1 MSSAAASAA
10 FAAFKGGSQPSN
22 GKTPVQRKPN
32 FHIKLDTNG
41 SRIANES
48 RAGTPLSAKAKQA
61 PTATAPL
68 ESPVFNIKGSKDDQ
82 AFLPS
87 EHEYFYASNNHSYS
101 SHDVAEA
108 ASRSKISV
116 NTRPEDMLKLVRAS
130 INSKS
135 KVGINKDS
143 TLKGQMAINDFR
155 NSLEQRRQ
163 LGKRNISPNPGSH
176 NPLINVTKE
185 DLVKSTYG
193 TTSASASN
201 ENIPERPDIP
211 FRYGENGSQSSIGSY
226 ESENR
231 DQLLIPPVKMSVT
244 DFDSDDESLRKKG
257 LHSVTA
263 SPIQIPPSP
272 NALARGLA
280 AGGDSV
286 PYLSILPGYM
296 SSNPDVHEQYE
307 LKGKLGRK
315 PPPDLVEYANKSRK
329 ESWSASD
336 VSLSSDQE
344 DSGKKSGIV
353 LEGQLKK
360 LSVGSEDSLSRSFIE
375 RQARD
380 STQKNYPLISKG
392 TVLQN
397 TDQDTDDYDQF
408 PNMPVATGQPVKLK
422 TTLRKMSKKKEK
434 RTIFNEDK
442 PWKNH
447 SDLDMISD
455 QQRKR
460 YEGLWVSNK
469 GLYVNR
475 TVSRLVG
482 VNYAKEERKS
492 NENSDRREL
501 SEKEISEWAAKLS
514 LKVKYNVDTDE
525 SDIGELHGLEN
536 ATMEDLM
543 HGIVV
548 KRIWKRSK
556 LLNEVLGAIWDLVDF
571 RKDGTLNKA
580 EFLVGMWL
588 VDQCLYGRKLPKTVP
603 KSVWNSVGNF
613 GLNVVLK
620 KKRR

>member
-10 FAAFKGGSQPSN
+10 FAAFKGGSQPGN
-22 GKTPVQRKPN
+22 GKTPAQRKPSL
-32 FHIKLDTNG
+32 HIKLDTNG

-48 RAGTPLSAKAKQA
+48 RAGTPLNAKAKQA
-61 PTATAPL
+61 PIVSAPL
-68 ESPVFNIKGSKDDQ
+68 ASPVFNIKGSREDQ
-82 AFLPS
+82 SSLAS
-87 EHEYFYASNNHSYS
+87 EHEYFYASNNHSMS
-101 SHDVAEA
+101 SHDVPEA
-108 ASRSKISV
+108 ASRSRISV

-135 KVGINKDS
+135 KVGVNKDS
-143 TLKGQMAINDFR
+143 AYKGQMAINDFR

-176 NPLINVTKE
+176 NPLFAVTKE
-185 DLVKSTYG
+185 DLIKPI
-193 TTSASASN
+193 SASHESL
-201 ENIPERPDIP
+201 PERPDIP
-211 FRYGENGSQSSIGSY
+211 FRYGENDSQSSFGSY
-226 ESENR
+226 ESESR
-231 DQLLIPPVKMSVT
+231 DQLLIPPIKMSVT
-244 DFDSDDESLRKKG
+244 DFDSDDEGLRRKDS
-257 LHSVTA
+257 HSVAA

-280 AGGDSV
+280 VGGESV
-286 PYLSILPGYM
+286 PYLSILPGYI
-296 SSNPDVHEQYE
+296 SSSSDLPENHE
-307 LKGKLGRK
+307 LKGRLGRK
-315 PPPDLVEYANKSRK
+315 PPPDLIEYASETRK
-329 ESWSASD
+329 ESGSASE
-336 VSLSSDQE
+336 VSLGSDLE
-344 DSGKKSGIV
+344 DSGKKSGNL
-353 LEGQLKK
+353 LEGQLMR
-360 LSVGSEDSLSRSFIE
+360 LSVGSEDSLSRSLSE
-375 RQARD
+375 RQAQD
-380 STQKNYPLISKG
+380 PTQKNYPVISKG
-392 TVLQN
+392 TVLNN
-397 TDQDTDDYDQF
+397 TDQDIDDSDQF
-408 PNMPVATGQPVKLK
+408 PSIHVSTGQPVKLK

-482 VNYAKEERKS
+482 VNYAKEEKKS
-492 NENSDRREL
+492 NESSDKREL
-501 SEKEISEWAAKLS
+501 SEKEVSEWAAKLS
-514 LKVKYNVDTDE
+514 LKVKYNADTDE

-536 ATMEDLM
+536 ATMEDLI

-613 GLNVVLK
+613 GINVVLK

>member
-10 FAAFKGGSQPSN
+10 FAAFKGSSQPVN
-22 GKTPVQRKPN
+22 GKTPLQRKPN
-32 FHIKLDTNG
+32 LQIKLDTNG

-48 RAGTPLSAKAKQA
+48 RVGTPINAKAKQT
-61 PTATAPL
+61 PIVTAPL

-82 AFLPS
+82 ASVFS
-87 EHEYFYASNNHSYS
+87 EHEYFYNSGNPSTS
-101 SHDVAEA
+101 SHDVSEI

-116 NTRPEDMLKLVRAS
+116 NTRPQDMLKLVRAS

-135 KVGINKDS
+135 KVGVNKDS
-143 TLKGQMAINDFR
+143 NLKGQMAINDFR
-155 NSLEQRRQ
+155 NSIEQRRQ
-163 LGKRNISPNPGSH
+163 LGKRNISPNPSPH
-176 NPLINVTKE
+176 NPLINITKE
-185 DLVKSTYG
+185 DLNKQS
-193 TTSASASN
+193 SACGSASN
-201 ENIPERPDIP
+201 DSIHERPETP
-211 FRYGENGSQSSIGSY
+211 FRFQGNNSLSSIGSY

-231 DQLLIPPVKMSVT
+231 DQLLIPPVKMSMV
-244 DFDSDDESLRKKG
+244 DFDSDDEGLRKKN
-257 LHSVTA
+257 LPSATA

-280 AGGDSV
+280 AGSDSV
-286 PYLSILPGYM
+286 PYLSILPGYV
-296 SSNPDVHEQYE
+296 SSISDLPDQNE

-315 PPPDLVEYANKSRK
+315 PPPDLAEYASKTRK

-344 DSGKKSGIV
+344 DTGRKSGIV
-353 LEGQLKK
+353 LDSQLKK
-360 LSVGSEDSLSRSFIE
+360 LSVGSEDSLSRNLSE
-375 RQARD
+375 RQ
-380 STQKNYPLISKG
+380 TQEAAQKSYPIISKG
-392 TVLQN
+392 MILNN
-397 TDQDTDDYDQF
+397 TDQDTDDYDQL
-408 PNMPVATGQPVKLK
+408 PNMAVATGQPVKLK

-447 SDLDMISD
+447 SDLDLISD

-475 TVSRLVG
+475 TVARLVG

-492 NENSDRREL
+492 SENTDKREL

-525 SDIGELHGLEN
+525 SDIGELHGLES
-536 ATMEDLM
+536 ASMEDLM

-556 LLNEVLGAIWDLVDF
+556 LLDEVLGAVWDLVDF

-603 KSVWNSVGNF
+603 KSVWNSVGNL
-613 GLNVVLK
+613 GLNVVSK